1 MTGVPL
7 LATGS
12 ETINLVFV
20 KMNRYTATSIF
31 LVVSFMI
38 MTSLFAALV
47 VAVGGNDRN
56 IGFVVL
62 LLIYLFGALAI
73 AGALYLENLDKS
85 RGKILREPKM
95 MVIKGFVRLSASL
108 QEVSYIINRRINS
121 TGIRVT
127 LPTAEFT

>member
-1 MTGVPL
+1 M

-85 RGKILREPKM
+85 RGKILRENQK
-95 MVIKGFVRLSASL
+95 RW
-108 QEVSYIINRRINS
+108 
-121 TGIRVT
+121 
-127 LPTAEFT
+127 